1 MFDKECVPFAPSL
14 IESMRS
20 IGYSFP
26 SAIADLIDNS
36 ISAKANNIDII
47 SEPGSNPSLI
57 ILDDGEGMSLEKLYE
72 AMRYGSTNPLE
83 NRSEDDLGRFGLG
96 LKSASLSQCRKLIV
110 VSKQGENI
118 NSYAW
123 DLDYVIE
130 KEKWM
135 LKGFSPKE
143 VDEFPNIN
151 LLKKKKNGTYIYLSE
166 FDRIKEST
174 GNISET
180 FNKYLEDMINH
191 LALVFH
197 RFIEEGLTISVNN
210 LPIEGRD
217 PFLSQHKA
225 TQRKKESYV
234 YIKDNKI
241 VMKPY
246 ILPHLSKLSQEDLEK
261 VGGKE
266 NLRSEQ
272 GFYVYRNKRLI
283 IWGTWFRL
291 ERKDELNKLARVRV
305 DIPNS
310 LDYMWSIDIKK
321 STATLPDIIK
331 KNMYNAVYESVLSS
345 ESVHTYRGRKEKK
358 EKDIDYIW
366 ERVKVREGYEYVIN
380 REIPQIKMLEE
391 TLDDKQMKMLN
402 TVIQSLEAS
411 FPVGALY
418 VDAAKGNL
426 EETKAD
432 EDEETIEKI
441 WSDLQIQIEYIR
453 SNHLPLLA
461 YYNAFLKVEPYCNYK
476 EIKRRIQE
484 EIDNND

>member
-1 MFDKECVPFAPSL
+1 MFEQECVPYAPSL

-20 IGYSFP
+20 LGYSFS

-36 ISAKANNIDII
+36 ISAKATRIDII
-47 SEPGSNPSLI
+47 SEPGNNPSLI
-57 ILDDGEGMSLEKLYE
+57 ILDDGEGMDSDKLYE

-83 NRSEDDLGRFGLG
+83 NRSADDLGRFGLG
-96 LKSASLSQCRKLIV
+96 LKSASLSQCRRLVV
-110 VSKQGENI
+110 VSKQGDAV
-118 NSYAW
+118 NSFAW

-130 KEKWM
+130 KGAWM
-135 LKGFSPKE
+135 LKGFSADEISSFPDIDLLEEKE
-143 VDEFPNIN
+143 T
-151 LLKKKKNGTYIYLSE
+151 GTYIWLSE

-180 FNKYLEDMINH
+180 FNKCLDDMVNH
-191 LALVFH
+191 IALVFH
-197 RFIEEGLTISVNN
+197 RFLEEGLIISLNN

-217 PFLSQHKA
+217 PFLLGNKA
-225 TQRKKESYV
+225 TQRKKESFV
-234 YIKDNKI
+234 YIKDQKI
-241 VMKPY
+241 TLKPY
-246 ILPHLSKLSQEDLEK
+246 ILPHLSKLTQDDLVK
-261 VGGKE
+261 IGGKE

-358 EKDIDYIW
+358 DKDIDYIW
-366 ERVKVREGYEYVIN
+366 ERVKVRDGYGYVIN
-380 REIPQIKMLEE
+380 REIPQFKLLEE
-391 TLDDKQMKMLN
+391 TLDDRQMKLLN
-402 TVIQSLEAS
+402 TVIQTLEDS

-418 VDAAKGNL
+418 VDAAKGNI
-426 EETKAD
+426 D
-432 EDEETIEKI
+432 EKVDTDEEIEKI
-441 WSDLQIQIEYIR
+441 WDELQIQIDYVR
-453 SNHLPLLA
+453 SHNLPVLT
-461 YYNAFLKVEPYCNYK
+461 YYQMFMKVEPYCKYK
-476 EIKRRIQE
+476 EIKQRIQE
-484 EIDNND
+484 EIDKNE